1 MNTQAADVFGGVPS
15 NSDDQIFVQREQRLS
30 PGERRFSVDAVA
42 QSIRNFAT
50 LSEALR
56 ILGAA
61 VLVASMSVFLMQGW
75 SEGNDI
81 SRYLLLLAQTG
92 LLAGAGFA
100 MSHGL
105 KETKGARIFFGLALV
120 SIPANFTI
128 LGALLYSV
136 LQWDGGLTTYPG
148 YAHWEIGNAA
158 NLGMTFGGALLVLVP
173 VTMLCLAIMARRS
186 MKPLTLHFL
195 VLNSL
200 LLLPIRGSMAAGTIA
215 LLGVVYALLTIGK
228 LAKDDRSLRTGEGK
242 FALATLFIPLGII
255 LFRSMY
261 FYQVDSLM
269 VAMVSMAVFVGLRQV
284 TMLPDRGPRLAL
296 LLETLSMPVAFTFSL
311 ALTDAMGIYINDIIA
326 GPVFAT
332 LYALLAMDV
341 MRRTESRTYRRIV
354 FATTSIIAMICFS
367 FTVAFQ
373 PEPLSAL
380 LALGAGAIMLL
391 AGVSF
396 RGHIAAFCG
405 VATLAIGTFFGLE
418 EIWEMVIASSWI
430 DLAIFGAGAIML
442 GSVIDR
448 HGVVIK
454 MRLVKWF
461 ESIGERRSR
470 IEFEEEL

>member
-1 MNTQAADVFGGVPS
+1 MNTRAAEGFGEFS
-15 NSDDQIFVQREQRLS
+15 NDRDDQIFIPREK
-30 PGERRFSVDAVA
+30 RFSVESVA

-56 ILGAA
+56 VLGAA

-105 KETKGARIFFGLALV
+105 RETKGARVFFGLALV
-120 SIPANFTI
+120 SVTANFTI
-128 LGALLYSV
+128 LGALLYSAF
-136 LQWDGGLTTYPG
+136 QWDGGLTNYPG
-148 YAHWEIGNAA
+148 YAHWEIGDAA
-158 NLGMTFGGALLVLVP
+158 NLGMTFGGAMLVLIP
-173 VTMLCLAIMARRS
+173 VTMLCLAILARRS

-200 LLLPIRGSMAAGTIA
+200 LLLPIRGSMAAGAIA
-215 LLGVVYALLTIGK
+215 LLGVVYAVIAVGK
-228 LAKDDRSLRTGEGK
+228 MANSDRSLKTGEGK

-261 FYQVDSLM
+261 FYQIDSLM
-269 VAMVSMAVFVGLRQV
+269 IAMVSMAVFIGLRQT
-284 TMLPDRGPRLAL
+284 TMLPGRGPRIAL
-296 LLETLSMPVAFTFSL
+296 LMEVLSMPVAFTFSL
-311 ALTDAMGIYINDIIA
+311 AMTDALGIFINDVVA

-341 MRRTESRTYRRIV
+341 MRRTDSRTFRRMV
-354 FATTSIIAMICFS
+354 FATTSIIAMLCFS
-367 FTVAFQ
+367 FTVALR
-373 PEPLSAL
+373 PEPISAL

-418 EIWEMVIASSWI
+418 QIWEMVLHSSWI
-430 DLAIFGAGAIML
+430 DLAIFGAGTIAL
-442 GSVIDR
+442 GSIIDR

-461 ESIGERRSR
+461 EAISERRSR
-470 IEFEEEL
+470 IAFDEEL

>member
-1 MNTQAADVFGGVPS
+1 MNTNVAEGFGDFSPGR
-15 NSDDQIFVQREQRLS
+15 DEAIFVPR
-30 PGERRFSVDAVA
+30 ERRFSVESVA
-42 QSIRNFAT
+42 RSIRNFAT

-56 ILGAA
+56 VLGAV

-75 SEGNDI
+75 SDGNDI

-105 KETKGARIFFGLALV
+105 RETKGARVFFGLALV
-120 SIPANFTI
+120 SVTANFTI

-148 YAHWEIGNAA
+148 YARWEIGDAA
-158 NLGMTFGGALLVLVP
+158 NVGMTLGGAMLVLIP

-200 LLLPIRGSMAAGTIA
+200 LLLPIRGSLAAGAIG
-215 LLGVVYALLTIGK
+215 LLGVVYALLVVGK
-228 LAKDDRSLRTGEGK
+228 LAKSDRSLKTGEGK

-269 VAMVSMAVFVGLRQV
+269 VAMMSMAVFVGLRQV
-284 TMLPDRGPRLAL
+284 TLLPDRGPKLAL
-296 LLETLSMPVAFTFSL
+296 LLETLSLPVAFTFAL
-311 ALTDAMGIYINDIIA
+311 AMTDALGIFINDVLA

-332 LYALLAMDV
+332 VYALLAIDV
-341 MRRTESRTYRRIV
+341 LRRTESRTFRRIV
-354 FATTSIIAMICFS
+354 FATTSIIAMLCFS
-367 FTVAFQ
+367 FTVALQ

-396 RGHIAAFCG
+396 RGHTAAFCG
-405 VATLAIGTFFGLE
+405 VATLAIATFFGLE
-418 EIWEMVIASSWI
+418 QIWEMVLKSSWI
-430 DLAIFGAGAIML
+430 DLAIFGAGAIAL

-461 ESIGERRSR
+461 EAISERRSR
-470 IEFEEEL
+470 IAFEEEL